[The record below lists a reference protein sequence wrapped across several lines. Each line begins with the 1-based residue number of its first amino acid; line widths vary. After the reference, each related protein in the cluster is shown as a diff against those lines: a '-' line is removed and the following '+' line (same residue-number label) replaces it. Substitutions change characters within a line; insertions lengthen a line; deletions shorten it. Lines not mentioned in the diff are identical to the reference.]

1 LIGLFQELGPCNV
14 TANLTTE
21 VNPYAWNEV
30 SNLLFISQPVGTGF
44 SYREEAA
51 GSFSD
56 VSGEFLNTSYAPATG
71 RYPTGDVFALDTT
84 DAAAMAAYHVLQGF
98 YSALPQLD
106 SEVKSKVFN
115 LWTESYGGHYG
126 PAFYNYFYDQ
136 NQLVANGSISGVELN
151 FNSLGIGN
159 GIIGSRPFKN
169 GPTQANEN
177 HRRGYPG
184 ASLPRICS

>member
-14 TANLTTE
+14 TEDLKTQ

-30 SNLLFISQPVGTGF
+30 SNMLFISQPVGTGF
-44 SYREEAA
+44 SYREEEA

-56 VSGEFLNTSYAPATG
+56 VSGEFLNATYQTPTG
-71 RYPTGDVFALDTT
+71 RFPTGDVFALDTT

-115 LWTESYGGHYG
+115 LWTESYGGYVSAYHEG
-126 PAFYNYFYDQ
+126 
-136 NQLVANGSISGVELN
+136 G
-151 FNSLGIGN
+151 
-159 GIIGSRPFKN
+159 
-169 GPTQANEN
+169 
-177 HRRGYPG
+177 
-184 ASLPRICS
+184 RIDGC